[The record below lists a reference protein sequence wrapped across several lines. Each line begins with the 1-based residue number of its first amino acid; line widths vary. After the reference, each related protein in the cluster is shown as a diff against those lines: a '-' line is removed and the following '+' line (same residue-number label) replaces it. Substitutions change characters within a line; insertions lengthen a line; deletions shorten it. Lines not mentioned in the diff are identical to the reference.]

1 MTAEPKH
8 MLLKPCP
15 FCGRLPVY
23 EQLNYSPPVHSVG
36 CERCNISFQHNSEL
50 NVVSS
55 WNKRVK
61 VVKNGKYDY
70 NSRPIKTSFE
80 YPPIPDRNSDWSAIF
95 EDTYDYDSYVGRGA
109 TEVEAVIDLIEQ
121 VGMS

>member
-1 MTAEPKH
+1 
-8 MLLKPCP
+8 
-15 FCGRLPVY
+15 
-23 EQLNYSPPVHSVG
+23 
-36 CERCNISFQHNSEL
+36 
-50 NVVSS
+50 VVSS

-95 EDTYDYDSYVGRGA
+95 EDTYDYYSYVGRGA